1 MATTGYSGTP
11 LVKKLGIKEGFV
23 IRLVNAPA
31 DYFDLL
37 GGMPGNVTLTSDK
50 KKAKAMVHYFTK
62 KLTELKRD
70 IVSLR
75 NEIFP
80 DGAIWVS
87 WPKKASKV
95 ETDITED
102 LIREIALSNGLVDIK
117 VCAVDDTWSGLKLV
131 VPVKERTKQ
140 PLQP

>member
-37 GGMPGNVTLTSDK
+37 GGMPGNVTLVKNST
-50 KKAKAMVHYFTK
+50 KAKDLIHYFTSK
-62 KLTELKRD
+62 RSELERD

-75 NEIFP
+75 REIFP

-102 LIREIALSNGLVDIK
+102 LIRKIALNNGLVDIK
-117 VCAVDDTWSGLKLV
+117 VCAVNEVWSGLKLV
-131 VPVKERTKQ
+131 VPLKDRRYVST
-140 PLQP
+140 